1 MKKWTDLGIP
11 TPKKTIIPYTPI
23 TWDEETAYS
32 LYQYVQI
39 EEKIEFQ
46 QVILNR
52 CSSYTFSEIQLKDI
66 ANILYLTNIVKSL
79 SNSEY
84 GFLLSKRPIPS
95 AGAIHP
101 IHIFLI
107 SNLHKNLLRFDPFS
121 FTLNAIQSEIDV
133 NTIRK
138 EVSTIV
144 DVQDGT
150 IVLLGAEY
158 GKTAAKYNNP
168 DSLIWRDSGI
178 LLCGLHMAATYLN
191 MSFCPLGITGEP
203 WVSKLSE
210 QSNLFGVGVAIFGR
224 NPVPR

>member
-11 TPKKTIIPYTPI
+11 TPKKSIIPYMPI

-39 EEKIEFQ
+39 EEKIDFQ
-46 QVILNR
+46 QVILSR
-52 CSSYTFSEIQLKDI
+52 CSNYTFSEIQLRDI

-107 SNLHKNLLRFDPFS
+107 SHLHKNLLRFDPFS
-121 FTLNAIQSEIDV
+121 FTLNAVQSEINI
-133 NTIRK
+133 NTIR
-138 EVSTIV
+138 

-158 GKTAAKYNNP
+158 GKTAAKYDNP

-224 NPVPR
+224 NTVP